1 MARSPD
7 REGRRRA
14 QRSSPIHPI
23 RNRAAAAVGT
33 AALLLSTA
41 PSTLPS
47 ATAAPA
53 AAPAA
58 TPAAT
63 PAAKAGSPA
72 GVVNGGAERGTT
84 GWSLTGAPK
93 ARLTTSGTSR
103 SGDRALQVRS
113 ARPGTVRLDGT
124 ATSRATRTPAGTTT
138 TARAWVRSA
147 VRGQRV
153 TLVARELRGGSWVHS
168 ERRTVTPAAGTWTR
182 LRVPVTTTR
191 ARSTVELR
199 LVVRSSGSQ
208 VRLLVDDAD
217 LRARRTGA
225 GAAPVDA
232 ARAGTLT
239 NGCAYSARG
248 VPSCGAY
255 FGATYGSNTDPTAFE
270 SQVGRRLGVRR
281 TFYNASGVDSAVRQA
296 RTDLAH
302 GRLPWMSFKLPLS
315 WEQMA
320 SGAGDAW
327 ATGLARKL
335 AALDGPVWV
344 AFHHEPEGDGDI
356 AAWRRMQERLAP
368 LVRRTAPNVAYTVV
382 LTGWNQLY
390 GASTYSLANLWP
402 RGVEIDVAGFDIYN
416 GFGAVKDGKKSTKW
430 TEIDRDYFAKIQ
442 RWAADEGVAWGL
454 AEWGY
459 TDEAHQRDPDWIQT
473 TYDQLVA
480 RGGVAAAYFNTELN
494 SAGSWRIASASKRQD
509 FADAIDGTAALRLP

>member
-1 MARSPD
+1 MTTVTRSPD
-7 REGRRRA
+7 REGRPRA

-53 AAPAA
+53 AA
-58 TPAAT
+58 
-63 PAAKAGSPA
+63 GGPA
-72 GVVNGGAERGTT
+72 GVVNGGAERGTS
-84 GWSLTGAPK
+84 GWSLTSSPK
-93 ARLTTSGTSR
+93 ARLTTSATSR
-103 SGDRALQVRS
+103 SGDRALRVRS

-124 ATSRATRTPAGTTT
+124 AAPRATRTPAGSTT

-153 TLVARELRGGSWVHS
+153 TLVARELRGGSWVRS
-168 ERRTVTPAAGTWTR
+168 ERRAVTPVAGTWTR
-182 LRVPVTTTR
+182 LRVPMTTTR

-199 LVVRSSGSQ
+199 LVVRSSGSR

-217 LRARRTGA
+217 LVGRRTGA
-225 GAAPVDA
+225 GAASPDA

-248 VPSCGAY
+248 IPSCGAY
-255 FGATYGSNTDPTAFE
+255 FGAAYGSNTDPTAFE

-296 RTDLAH
+296 RTDLAQ
-302 GRLPWMSFKLPLS
+302 GRLPWMSFKLPHS

-402 RGVEIDVAGFDIYN
+402 RGVKIDVAGFDIYN
-416 GFGAVKDGKKSTKW
+416 GFGEVKDGKKSTKW

-442 RWAADEGVAWGL
+442 QWAADEGVAWGL

-473 TYDQLVA
+473 TYEKLVA